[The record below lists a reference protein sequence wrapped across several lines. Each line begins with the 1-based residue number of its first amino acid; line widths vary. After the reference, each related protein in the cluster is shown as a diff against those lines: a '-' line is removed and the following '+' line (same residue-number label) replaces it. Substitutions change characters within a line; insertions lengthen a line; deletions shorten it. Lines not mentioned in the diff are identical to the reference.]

1 MYELWYD
8 YVNSGYRKKAEHQYM
23 DINSLIVHAKVETIY
38 EDLAG
43 GIEKGFNTS
52 NYRFEKSLPIRPN
65 KKLIWL
71 IKGRWIDKV
80 TTYLADYAL

>member
-43 GIEKGFNTS
+43 GI
-52 NYRFEKSLPIRPN
+52 
-65 KKLIWL
+65 
-71 IKGRWIDKV
+71 
-80 TTYLADYAL
+80 